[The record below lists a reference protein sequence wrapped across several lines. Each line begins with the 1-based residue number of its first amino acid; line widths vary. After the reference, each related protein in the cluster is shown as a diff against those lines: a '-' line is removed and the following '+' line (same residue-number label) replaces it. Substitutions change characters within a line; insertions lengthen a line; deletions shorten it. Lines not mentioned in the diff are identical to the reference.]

1 MKELKIDPKLAA
13 LFKPLEKEQLDELE
27 EKLKA
32 KYDGTPL
39 YVWKGDIIVDGHNR
53 YPIMKKYN
61 IYFNVENVEDFLGED
76 CSRSDVMQWM
86 ISHQEARRNLSSGEK
101 ICAYSMMQE
110 EIALENKEKMLEG
123 NRLGAAVKHGNVVCV
138 QMDAKQK
145 VERDRSTN
153 TREQIAKMAGVAAG
167 TVARYD
173 AIMKTDNEDLKKK
186 VQTGEVKIGTAY
198 REIKTRIC
206 KSCGKEKKII
216 DFFGNDTICKE
227 CARKEAEKNV
237 NSLHMISTKPTEENM
252 KVYEDVCTSRYAK
265 DYVDQ
270 DEELSWLK
278 DMCHDFIGQVNDRFF
293 DLIGAIEKMDDEH
306 IEEANNIIEDFVS
319 DMFAVQKRFDEKK
332 VSSDIMPEQIEEKTP
347 KQQIAELDQKL
358 ESLDKNIESLQIERS
373 NTVKKRGDLFKALD
387 VKCPVKYKWIK
398 EGQDLFPAWWKCQIY
413 IDYDGLT
420 EVLGEYHVS
429 HSELP
434 NTYMKTAV
442 NGSREEISQKYHDD
456 FRMIWKQA
464 HDENVRL
471 EMEANDKRT
480 KTAQQ
485 LDYEMNR
492 MKKYIPVG
500 LDKNVCRKFYRTLA
514 NEYHPDN
521 GKTGDA
527 EMMQHV
533 NELKAVWGI

>member
-53 YPIMKKYN
+53 YPIMKKYS
-61 IYFNVENVEDFLGED
+61 IDFNVENVEDFLGED

-86 ISHQEARRNLSSGEK
+86 ISHQEARRNLSPGERVY
-101 ICAYSMMQE
+101 ANSMVAD
-110 EIALENKEKMLEG
+110 EIALENKDKMSAG
-123 NRLGAAVKHGNVVCV
+123 GKIGANITNGKTGCV
-138 QMDAKQK
+138 HLDAG
-145 VERDRSTN
+145 RDRSTN

-206 KSCGKEKKII
+206 KSCGKEKKVI

-278 DMCHDFIGQVNDRFF
+278 DMCQDFIGQVNDRFF
-293 DLIGAIEKMDDEH
+293 DLIGAIEKMDNEH
-306 IEEANNIIEDFVS
+306 IEKANNIFEDFVS
-319 DMFAVQKRFDEKK
+319 EVFEVQKRFDEKK
-332 VSSDIMPEQIEEKTP
+332 
-347 KQQIAELDQKL
+347 
-358 ESLDKNIESLQIERS
+358 
-373 NTVKKRGDLFKALD
+373 
-387 VKCPVKYKWIK
+387 
-398 EGQDLFPAWWKCQIY
+398 
-413 IDYDGLT
+413 
-420 EVLGEYHVS
+420 
-429 HSELP
+429 
-434 NTYMKTAV
+434 
-442 NGSREEISQKYHDD
+442 
-456 FRMIWKQA
+456 
-464 HDENVRL
+464 EN
-471 EMEANDKRT
+471 
-480 KTAQQ
+480 
-485 LDYEMNR
+485 
-492 MKKYIPVG
+492 
-500 LDKNVCRKFYRTLA
+500 
-514 NEYHPDN
+514 
-521 GKTGDA
+521 
-527 EMMQHV
+527 
-533 NELKAVWGI
+533 